1 MFVFLAGLLL
11 SMAVAA
17 FAHRK
22 VDAAKVLIL
31 GCGGYL
37 AAYAFVS
44 GMLFLLE
51 IFMVGRCAVITMA
64 LLLVILIVQLVVK
77 RFEMPQIR
85 YRWKEYLPLA
95 IILLAA
101 TFISRGNITGYY
113 GTGQDEGL
121 YQIRAMYYYMDETDT
136 DVYFR
141 EYENITE
148 SKYERE
154 LYGEKIL
161 DLLGYHPDLDFH
173 EKYGTIKGVLHGLG
187 VLPALMALWAKL
199 FGLEYMN
206 HVMMTC
212 FLISIGNVW
221 LICRNIKEEKKL
233 YANLAALLFAV
244 SPIVVWCGTNTLTE
258 IVLTMFVTGW
268 FVILTATGEE
278 GVQLLA
284 LLPVGGICVL
294 HILSTA
300 LIPMIVLIYWGIF
313 FIQGKKSYL
322 MTLQCALV
330 QYILGFSMMKLKFSN
345 YTDGNYNRIFYGTD
359 QFINVDNILTIAW
372 VVTLICMAL
381 TLLFMIKGRR
391 EAIHK
396 LVRRLGKSDRAQSVS
411 GIVLVIILIATGIG
425 IIIQLMIRADRPDSL
440 THLSI
445 FGFIIMTGFVILPG
459 AIAVMV
465 KKSSEILTDRRFFAL
480 SVCFIYALWLYCIAL
495 MPEVWTYFYFIRYL
509 APFIFLPIVIAGL
522 YAWII
527 PSRIQIAAAAVI
539 SAITMFQSR
548 TLYQGQ
554 DLTYC
559 SYRTLMDIASII
571 GENDAVLINEQG
583 YHCQRIFTFPIKALS
598 GAAVYF
604 VRGSELQKQMDRL
617 DEQYDSVFLVS
628 LDTGRLVGEHVGWTP
643 IYRSRAEGGY
653 YDNSNEKFLP
663 YPTKAEKMST
673 PVVVMKK
680 DP

>member
-11 SMAVAA
+11 SMGVAA
-17 FAHRK
+17 LAHRK

-51 IFMVGRCAVITMA
+51 IFMVGRSAVITMA
-64 LLLVILIVQLVVK
+64 LLLVILIIQLVVK
-77 RFEMPQIR
+77 RFELPVIR
-85 YRWKEYLPLA
+85 YHWKEYLPLA
-95 IILLAA
+95 IILVAA

-121 YQIRAMYYYMDETDT
+121 YQIRAMYYYMDQTDT

-187 VLPALMALWAKL
+187 VLPAMMALWAKL

-233 YANLAALLFAV
+233 FANIAALLFAV

-258 IVLTMFVTGW
+258 IVLTMFITGW

-284 LLPVGGICVL
+284 LLPLGGICVM
-294 HILSTA
+294 HIISTA
-300 LIPMIVLIYWGIF
+300 LIPMVVLIYWGTF
-313 FIQGKKSYL
+313 FICGKKSFLLTL
-322 MTLQCALV
+322 MFSLAEYV
-330 QYILGFSMMKLKFSN
+330 LGFSMMKLRFTN
-345 YTDGNYNRIFYGTD
+345 YTDGNYLRIYYYTD
-359 QFINVDNILTIAW
+359 YVINKDNILSIVW
-372 VVTLICMAL
+372 IVTFICMAIS
-381 TLLFMIKGRR
+381 LLFMIKGRR
-391 EAIHK
+391 EFFCRLI
-396 LVRRLGKSDRAQSVS
+396 RRLSKRERAERVCR
-411 GIVLVIILIATGIG
+411 IVMVVILLITSAGVIFKFVQHVKTDEVFMRMTLIGYIL
-425 IIIQLMIRADRPDSL
+425 MS
-440 THLSI
+440 
-445 FGFIIMTGFVILPG
+445 GFVIFPA
-459 AIAVMV
+459 AIAVLIV
-465 KKSSEILTDRRFFAL
+465 RSGDLIKDRKFYSL
-480 SVCFIYALWLYCIAL
+480 SLCFIYSIWLYCVLL
-495 MPEVWTYFYFIRYL
+495 MPEINTYYYYARYL
-509 APFIFLPIVIAGL
+509 APYIFLPIVIAGL

-527 PSRIQIAAAAVI
+527 PPKVQIAAAGVI
-539 SAITMFQSR
+539 TAITMFQSR
-548 TLYQGQ
+548 ILYQGQ

-583 YHCQRIFTFPIKALS
+583 YHCQRVFTFPIKALS

-604 VRGSELQKQMDRL
+604 VRGSEIQKQMARL

-628 LDTGRLVGEHVGWTP
+628 LDTGRLVGEHEGWTP

-653 YDNSNEKFLP
+653 FDNTDEKFLP

-673 PVVVMKK
+673 PVVLMKK
-680 DP
+680 NP